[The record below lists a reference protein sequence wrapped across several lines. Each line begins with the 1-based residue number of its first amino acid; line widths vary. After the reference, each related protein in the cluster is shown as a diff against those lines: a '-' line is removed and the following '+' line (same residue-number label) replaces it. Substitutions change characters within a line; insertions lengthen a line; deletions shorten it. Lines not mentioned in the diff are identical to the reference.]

1 MKEDTNEG
9 AVLSAAVVDIGLQL
23 VDGHAPKL
31 QGIVTVTQLFLVVV
45 DVKGRGVGKGLLVVV
60 ERRGEAEGLE
70 GLVGEGVGAVGLV
83 WQPSLDLQ
91 CLPYGPQPVHIGV
104 VQDEDRVEGAVVES
118 GQRELRE
125 ASHHKVR
132 KVVDDLELHLKVAE
146 VSLLEGQQHSIEEI
160 GVVAELRVLKKVILY
175 LEKRRGCIISD

>member
-1 MKEDTNEG
+1 M
-9 AVLSAAVVDIGLQL
+9 
-23 VDGHAPKL
+23 
-31 QGIVTVTQLFLVVV
+31 
-45 DVKGRGVGKGLLVVV
+45 
-60 ERRGEAEGLE
+60 
-70 GLVGEGVGAVGLV
+70 
-83 WQPSLDLQ
+83 
-91 CLPYGPQPVHIGV
+91 
-104 VQDEDRVEGAVVES
+104 ES

-160 GVVAELRVLKKVILY
+160 GVVAELRVLKEVILY